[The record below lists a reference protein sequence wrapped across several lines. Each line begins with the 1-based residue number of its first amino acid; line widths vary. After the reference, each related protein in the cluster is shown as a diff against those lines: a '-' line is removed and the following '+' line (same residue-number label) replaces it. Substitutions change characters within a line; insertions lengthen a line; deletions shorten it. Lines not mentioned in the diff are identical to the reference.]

1 MILFTANQR
10 LYKKWTRHILL
21 NFYKINLLFRRQNYI
36 RFRRGRFKCPAL
48 VGHFFMPYCGD
59 IYHNIGYNCN
69 RKYIPNLRFA
79 LTHKKYY
86 MKKIITVVLLLL
98 FAVIFFNACKKE
110 SKVEEPVAV
119 FAASG
124 DINTTI
130 NEFRNLLGSQL
141 NTTTGAVNGRREIN
155 WDGINDSLVGKA
167 LPNDFFNPV
176 SPGAPVGR
184 QRGLA
189 YAASSGTFM
198 VSNTNFANINAAA
211 ASQFKAFSGDKTFAN
226 ISSNKWEVTFKV
238 PGAVTDASV
247 KGFGAVFSDVDLNNS
262 TSLEF
267 FNGTKS
273 IGKYFVPP
281 HDATNS
287 FSFLG
292 VYLKSTETIT
302 SVQVSHQGN
311 LASGEADI
319 SNNGTADLIVLD
331 DFLYNEPVAR

>member
-1 MILFTANQR
+1 
-10 LYKKWTRHILL
+10 
-21 NFYKINLLFRRQNYI
+21 
-36 RFRRGRFKCPAL
+36 
-48 VGHFFMPYCGD
+48 
-59 IYHNIGYNCN
+59 
-69 RKYIPNLRFA
+69 
-79 LTHKKYY
+79 
-86 MKKIITVVLLLL
+86 MKKNMVVLLLL
-98 FAVIFFNACKKE
+98 CFAVIFLNACQKD
-110 SKVEEPVAV
+110 SKAAEPVTV
-119 FAASG
+119 FTASG
-124 DINTTI
+124 DINASV

-155 WDGINDSLVGKA
+155 WDGINDSLVGKS
-167 LPNDFFNPV
+167 LPDDFFNAVLPE
-176 SPGAPVGR
+176 APVTR
-184 QRGLA
+184 KRGLA

-198 VSNTNFANINAAA
+198 VSNTNFENVNPAA

-262 TSLEF
+262 TSFEF

-273 IGKYFVPP
+273 LGKYFVPP
-281 HDATNS
+281 HDATTS

-292 VYLKSTETIT
+292 VYFKNSETIT
-302 SVQVSHQGN
+302 RVQVSHQGN

-331 DFLYNEPVAR
+331 DFLYNEPVAP